1 MPSTQSVLRLPLRK
15 AAHLDGKT
23 RSCKKA
29 LSTSVC
35 DENASQPRAPHRAT
49 KRPSPRKSS
58 TDDDDGG
65 EHRGSDCPRQ
75 DPSPNKP
82 STPGKASDETDS
94 RQEKY
99 RRVNKK
105 LFSCDE
111 ESDAEPSK
119 GGRVP
124 RQQPDSPVSGAPLL
138 CLAKADTSLY
148 QKAKRTLTA
157 ERDVTIVGRQ
167 KEVELIGS
175 FLRRHLEAGSSASMY
190 ISGAPGTGKTACLSR
205 VLEAVKATH
214 KFECLFVNCMS
225 LKTSASIYEKIL
237 SGLGVPIKGSSHLDA
252 IRARIGDKGRP
263 VVIVL
268 DEVDQLDSKN
278 QAVLY
283 SLFELPRLKGSRAVL
298 FGIANSL
305 DLTDRTL
312 PHLQAC
318 GSRPNL
324 LHFAPYSK
332 NEIAAILVD
341 RLRDCAAVVHPQAV
355 EFCARKIAACTG
367 DVRKALDACRR
378 AVELVERGSR
388 AQQLLVPR
396 PQHGYNPGS
405 PKKPPSL
412 RAVDVAQMAHV
423 LAEVL
428 GSRATGGRDLHA
440 TLPLQQK
447 LLLCALVATLK
458 KRKQR
463 DVGLGG
469 LQEAYGRIC
478 RKQQCA
484 MDQMDCQSLCT
495 LLESRGLIRVKR
507 HREQRLCKVALQIDE
522 QEVVYVLQD
531 KALLAACLDDAS

>member
-1 MPSTQSVLRLPLRK
+1 MPSTQSVLRLPVRK

-23 RSCKKA
+23 GSCKKL
-29 LSTSVC
+29 LSASVC
-35 DENASQPRAPHRAT
+35 DENDSQQRASRRAT

-65 EHRGSDCPRQ
+65 DHRRSDRLRH
-75 DPSPNKP
+75 DASKP
-82 STPGKASDETDS
+82 GTPGKVPDETDL

-119 GGRVP
+119 DGRTP
-124 RQQPDSPVSGAPLL
+124 RQQPDSPVGAPLL

-148 QKAKRTLTA
+148 HKAKRTLTA

-205 VLEAVKATH
+205 VLEAVKATY

-237 SGLGVPIKGSSHLDA
+237 TGLGVPIKGSGHLDA

-298 FGIANSL
+298 FGIANAL

-318 GSRPNL
+318 GSRPDL

-332 NEIAAILVD
+332 NEIAAILAD

-405 PKKPPSL
+405 PKKLPSL
-412 RAVDVAQMAHV
+412 WAVDVAQMARV

-484 MDQMDCQSLCT
+484 TDQMDCQSLCT